1 MPQTSVSIEGMG
13 PLLRNLNRVKKP
25 IRPLMRRAVNVGRKH
40 TRLASK
46 PHAGDVGAF
55 TKGKFIRTR
64 VSRGEM
70 PEEGRVFTFSP
81 IVEEVASG
89 RKRGSRPS
97 STAMARWAVRHGIPA
112 RAGFKLAAAIA
123 LRGSEGTEM
132 FEKGRDV
139 LEQRL
144 PVLIQEAVTKIELG
158 WNRG

>member
-1 MPQTSVSIEGMG
+1 MPRTSVSIEGMG
-13 PLLRNLNRVKKP
+13 PLLRKLNRVKKP

-40 TRLASK
+40 TRIASK

-64 VSRGEM
+64 VSRGEI
-70 PEEGRVFTFSP
+70 PDEGKVFTFAP

-97 STAMARWAVRHGIPA
+97 STAMARWATRHGIPA
-112 RAGFKLAAAIA
+112 QAGFKLAAAIA
-123 LRGSEGTEM
+123 ERGSEGTEM
-132 FEKGRDV
+132 FTKGRDV

-144 PVLIQEAVTKIELG
+144 PVLILEATTKMQRDFNG
-158 WNRG
+158 